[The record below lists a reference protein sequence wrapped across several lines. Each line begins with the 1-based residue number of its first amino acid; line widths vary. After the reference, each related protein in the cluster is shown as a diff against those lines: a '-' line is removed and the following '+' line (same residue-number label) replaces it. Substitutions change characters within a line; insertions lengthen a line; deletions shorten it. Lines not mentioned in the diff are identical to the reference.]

1 MLMNK
6 IKVMLK
12 SLDASEG
19 TFGANPVVV
28 KVFYGILQTHLQKHT
43 TLPLAA
49 SLLAW
54 PFNS

>member
-1 MLMNK
+1 MLINE

-12 SLDASEG
+12 SLDTSEG

-28 KVFYGILQTHLQKHT
+28 KVYNGISQTHLQKHT

-49 SLLAW
+49 SLVAR